1 MGLKV
6 DQPQDFMIAVGIRLE
21 DRVMGYQTENQRLLY
36 QNVSLVK
43 MFYDSLRK
51 IENFWHV
58 FL

>member
-1 MGLKV
+1 M
-6 DQPQDFMIAVGIRLE
+6 DQPLDFMIAIGIRLE
-21 DRVMGYQTENQRLLY
+21 DRVIGYQTENQRLLY

>member
-6 DQPQDFMIAVGIRLE
+6 DQPLDFMIAIGIRLE
-21 DRVMGYQTENQRLLY
+21 DRVIGYQTENQRLLY

>member
-6 DQPQDFMIAVGIRLE
+6 DQPLDFMIADGIRLE

>member
-6 DQPQDFMIAVGIRLE
+6 DQPLDFMIAVGIRLE

-36 QNVSLVK
+36 QNVSLAK

>member
-6 DQPQDFMIAVGIRLE
+6 DQPLDFMIAVGIRLE